1 MALIWPRLTAE
12 DVLNRE
18 IDDEALRRDDVEE
31 LLDPRLEDKE
41 ASDLLLAAMDVGF
54 FSNESSSSFLVD
66 FRFAFSCPA
75 FCDFLLED
83 RSLDDLIVF
92 GFLFWSSCFLC
103 FFESSSPIAGH

>member
-31 LLDPRLEDKE
+31 LLDSRLDKE
-41 ASDLLLAAMDVGF
+41 ASDLLSAAMDVGF
-54 FSNESSSSFLVD
+54 FINESASSLLLD
-66 FRFAFSCPA
+66 FRFLFSCPG

-83 RSLDDLIVF
+83 RSLDDLGDF
-92 GFLFWSSCFLC
+92 GSLF
-103 FFESSSPIAGH
+103 